1 MNALLSFPEKIHP
14 ALWRA
19 SQLARGRGHVVD
31 TGYSNLSAELPG
43 GGWPI
48 SALVEVLTQHAGVG
62 ELRLL
67 APALAV
73 GKGPIAMI
81 HPPAEPVTAGLS
93 YVGIPPERL
102 LLLRAK
108 TLSDQ
113 LWCAEQALNAGTCSA
128 VVTWQSHMR
137 ADSLRRLHLTAR
149 SGNALFFMI
158 RPLATAQDSSPAELR
173 LAIRPDERGAAIQ
186 IIKRKGP
193 TFEGELILDLR
204 PSAVLVSRY
213 GAARRSTSPITPQ
226 HEERA
231 TVAAAL
237 T

>member
-1 MNALLSFPEKIHP
+1 MNALLSSPEKIHP

-19 SQLARGRGHVVD
+19 SQLARGRGHVID
-31 TGYSNLSAELPG
+31 TGYPDLSAQLPG
-43 GGWPI
+43 GGWPVSSLI
-48 SALVEVLTQHAGVG
+48 EVLAQQTGVG

-73 GKGPIAMI
+73 GKGQIAMI
-81 HPPAEPVTAGLS
+81 HPPAEPVAAGLA
-93 YVGIPPERL
+93 YIGIPLERL
-102 LLLRAK
+102 LLVRAK

-113 LWCAEQALNAGTCSA
+113 LWCAEQALSAGTCAA
-128 VVTWQSHMR
+128 VLMWQQHMR

-158 RPLATAQDSSPAELR
+158 RPLATARDSSPAELR
-173 LAIRPDERGAAIQ
+173 MAIKPDERGAAIE

-204 PSAVLVSRY
+204 PSAVLVSPY
-213 GAARRSTSPITPQ
+213 GTARRSTSPAAPRR
-226 HEERA
+226 EERA
-231 TVAAAL
+231 AAVVDA